1 MPMISSKLNVFL
13 RHYCIKR
20 QPRLWCGQ
28 VQVDNGRGKSCMAI
42 SMFTCTCYLGQ
53 NFFSFTGEE
62 ALVSRILI

>member
-28 VQVDNGRGKSCMAI
+28 VQVDNGRQKLYGYI
-42 SMFTCTCYLGQ
+42 NVYLYLLLGPKL
-53 NFFSFTGEE
+53 F
-62 ALVSRILI
+62 